1 VFAFTAISPAL
12 DDFDY
17 CHQIRNSSSSGPRN
31 LVEGFGRFYP
41 AEFAR
46 FTRNA
51 LGSLRETQDHLS
63 AGLERSFLSTSHH
76 AELATLADRA
86 IGASVRLVKY
96 LDSCNSR
103 RVRKAKPV
111 P

>member
-1 VFAFTAISPAL
+1 MIAFTATSPAST
-12 DDFDY
+12 DFDY

-41 AEFAR
+41 GEFAR

-51 LGSLRETQDHLS
+51 PGSLRETQDHLS
-63 AGLERSFLSTSHH
+63 AGLERGYLSATDHS
-76 AELATLADRA
+76 ELSILADRA

-96 LDSCNSR
+96 LDSCRTR
-103 RVRKAKPV
+103 RPRN
-111 P
+111 